1 MSEEGF
7 VAILISVTDGSV
19 VDCRLS
25 WFLFAVLEFDG
36 FWAGIRVVFD
46 FVSME
51 I

>member
-25 WFLFAVLEFDG
+25 WFLFAVLEFDW
-36 FWAGIRVVFD
+36 FWVGIRVD
-46 FVSME
+46 FHYLSME